1 MSEAPDQM
9 KPAYLFHG
17 TDEAMIDQTRSR
29 LRARAEAGGG
39 VASLEVFEAPDGR
52 GTPDADALADSISTM
67 SLIPTRR
74 FLLAD
79 GIQKWGK
86 RQIKVVTEALIS
98 APEMTTVVLIS
109 RGKVPGDLD
118 DVVRKTGGEV
128 REFEAPSAQKMPSHL
143 VEMANRRNFDL
154 EPDAARLLVDHL
166 GTSLTRLSNELDRLA
181 LWAGPEGVVTVDDLE
196 EMVVDTSELS
206 GFALGDAIVEGER
219 DTVFKVSER
228 LVAQG
233 VSVGSLVYSASTTL
247 RRAEKAMS
255 KIEAGMPPG
264 QIEKQLGMPP
274 FLARRLIASLGNG
287 RSMTMRHRAH
297 TGSRPSESTRM
308 AKMQYR
314 RRSDRFEFGSAPGGG
329 AADSIRRR
337 LSRTVSASVM
347 PP

>member
-1 MSEAPDQM
+1 MFMSEAPDQM

-52 GTPDADALADSISTM
+52 GTPDADALADPIPTM
-67 SLIPTRR
+67 SLIPTPR

-166 GTSLTRLSNELDRLA
+166 GTCLTRLSNELDRLA

-274 FLARRLIASLGNG
+274 FLARRLIASLGNA
-287 RSMTMRHRAH
+287 SLETLKDA
-297 TGSRPSESTRM
+297 TVAISDLEVWTR
-308 AKMQYR
+308 
-314 RRSDRFEFGSAPGGG
+314 GG
-329 AADSIRRR
+329 AEYPDELALD
-337 LSRTVSASVM
+337 LALLAATDDGL
-347 PP
+347 